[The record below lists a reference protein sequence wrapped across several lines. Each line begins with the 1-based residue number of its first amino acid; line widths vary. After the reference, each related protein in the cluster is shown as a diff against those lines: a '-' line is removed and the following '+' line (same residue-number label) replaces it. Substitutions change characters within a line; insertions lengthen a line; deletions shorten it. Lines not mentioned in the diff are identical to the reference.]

1 MDSEPLSMRRQ
12 QIGNATLK
20 RMSGT
25 PDPFWTLGKCIA
37 IAVIA
42 GFGVGVVAI
51 LWVVM

>member
-1 MDSEPLSMRRQ
+1 MGNRPSGHIGLVLRR
-12 QIGNATLK
+12 IDEAK
-20 RMSGT
+20 RRK